1 MGAFSFVL
9 LFFMLLL
16 LLFCYFS
23 LAGNKIMCIF
33 AHGNKSILNIMAKKK
48 QTKKAKEP
56 IRIRFKQLANGNQSI
71 YLDTY
76 RDGKRTYE
84 FLKLYLVPETDDATR
99 QQNQNTLQAATAI
112 KSQRL
117 IDMANDEAGI
127 TKVSQRS
134 KMLLIDWM
142 RYFSE
147 YKLKNSQSDQYS
159 KQIDKAT
166 RHLILYKGDK
176 VTLKDIDKAYCLG
189 FIDYL
194 NGLQMANVTT
204 AAYLRCFNC
213 ALNMAV
219 KEEILPFN
227 PIAKISSDQRIKI
240 PESTRE
246 YLTVGEVKALIA
258 ADCINEAT
266 KRAYLFS
273 CFCGLRYSDI
283 KALTWGDVLLDGEQY
298 RVKIV
303 MVKTQKTLYLPLS
316 KEALRWMP
324 ERGDAKDAD
333 KVFTLPSQCYLNVVL
348 RTWAA
353 NSGIAKHVTFHT
365 ARHTFATLELTA
377 GADLYTTSKLLGHSS
392 VKTTQIYAKIIDK
405 KKDEAVNRL
414 SSLFE

>member
-1 MGAFSFVL
+1 
-9 LFFMLLL
+9 
-16 LLFCYFS
+16 
-23 LAGNKIMCIF
+23 
-33 AHGNKSILNIMAKKK
+33 MAKKK

-71 YLDTY
+71 YLDCY
-76 RDGKRTYE
+76 REGKRSYE
-84 FLKLYLVPETDDATR
+84 FLKLYIVPETDEATR
-99 QQNQNTLQAATAI
+99 LQNQNTMQAAMAI

-142 RYFSE
+142 RYYSGQ
-147 YKLKNSQSDQYS
+147 KKKNGQSDAFS
-159 KQIDKAT
+159 KQIDKAI
-166 RHLILYKGDK
+166 RHLLLYKGDK
-176 VTLKDIDKAYCLG
+176 VTMREVDKAYCVG
-189 FIDYL
+189 FLDYL
-194 NGLQMANVTT
+194 NALNMANVTT
-204 AAYLRCFNC
+204 AGYFRCLNC
-213 ALNMAV
+213 ALNLAV
-219 KEEILPFN
+219 KEEILPYN
-227 PIAKISSDQRIKI
+227 PITKISSDQRIKI

-246 YLTVGEVKALIA
+246 YLTVDEVKTLIA

-324 ERGDAKDAD
+324 ERGDAKDTD
-333 KVFTLPSQCYLNVVL
+333 KVFSLPSQCYLNVVL

-353 NSGIAKHVTFHT
+353 NSGLTKHVTFHT

-377 GADLYTTSKLLGHSS
+377 GAELYTVSKLLGHTQ
-392 VKTTQIYAKIIDK
+392 VKTTQIYAKIIDR

>member
-1 MGAFSFVL
+1 
-9 LFFMLLL
+9 
-16 LLFCYFS
+16 
-23 LAGNKIMCIF
+23 
-33 AHGNKSILNIMAKKK
+33 MAKKK

-71 YLDTY
+71 YLDCY
-76 RDGKRTYE
+76 REGKRSYE
-84 FLKLYLVPETDDATR
+84 FLKLYIVPETDEATR
-99 QQNQNTLQAATAI
+99 LQNQNTMQAAMAI

-142 RYFSE
+142 RYYSGQ
-147 YKLKNSQSDQYS
+147 KKKNGQSDAFS
-159 KQIDKAT
+159 KQIDKAI
-166 RHLILYKGDK
+166 RHLLLYKGDK
-176 VTLKDIDKAYCLG
+176 VTMRKVDKAYCVG
-189 FIDYL
+189 FLDYL
-194 NGLQMANVTT
+194 NALNMANVTT
-204 AAYLRCFNC
+204 AGYFRCLNC
-213 ALNMAV
+213 ALNLAV
-219 KEEILPFN
+219 KEEILPYN
-227 PIAKISSDQRIKI
+227 PITKISSDQRIKI

-246 YLTVGEVKALIA
+246 YLTVDEVKTLIA

-303 MVKTQKTLYLPLS
+303 MIKTQKTLYLPLS

-324 ERGDAKDAD
+324 ERGDAKDTE
-333 KVFTLPSQCYLNVVL
+333 KVFSLPSQCYLNVVL

-353 NSGIAKHVTFHT
+353 NSGITKRVTFHT

-377 GADLYTTSKLLGHSS
+377 GAELYTVSKLLGHTQ
-392 VKTTQIYAKIIDK
+392 VKTTQIYAKIIDR

>member
-1 MGAFSFVL
+1 
-9 LFFMLLL
+9 
-16 LLFCYFS
+16 
-23 LAGNKIMCIF
+23 
-33 AHGNKSILNIMAKKK
+33 MAKKK

-71 YLDTY
+71 YLDCY
-76 RDGKRTYE
+76 REGKRSYE
-84 FLKLYLVPETDDATR
+84 FLKLYIVPETDEATR
-99 QQNQNTLQAATAI
+99 LQNQNTMQAAMAI

-142 RYFSE
+142 RYYSGQ
-147 YKLKNSQSDQYS
+147 KKKNGQSDAFS
-159 KQIDKAT
+159 KQIDKAI
-166 RHLILYKGDK
+166 RHLLLYKGDK
-176 VTLKDIDKAYCLG
+176 VTMREVDKAYCMG
-189 FIDYL
+189 FLDYL
-194 NGLQMANVTT
+194 NALNMANVTT
-204 AAYLRCFNC
+204 AGYFRCLNC
-213 ALNMAV
+213 ALNLAV
-219 KEEILPFN
+219 KEEILPYN
-227 PIAKISSDQRIKI
+227 PITKISSDQRIKI

-246 YLTVGEVKALIA
+246 YLTVDEVKTLIA

-324 ERGDAKDAD
+324 ERGDAKDTE
-333 KVFTLPSQCYLNVVL
+333 KVFSLPSQCYLNVVL

-353 NSGIAKHVTFHT
+353 NSGITKHVTFHT

-377 GADLYTTSKLLGHSS
+377 GAELYTVSKLLGHTQ

>member
-1 MGAFSFVL
+1 
-9 LFFMLLL
+9 
-16 LLFCYFS
+16 
-23 LAGNKIMCIF
+23 
-33 AHGNKSILNIMAKKK
+33 MAKKK
-48 QTKKAKEP
+48 QVKKAKEP
-56 IRIRFKQLANGNQSI
+56 IRMRFKQLANGNQSI
-71 YLDTY
+71 YLDCY
-76 RDGKRTYE
+76 RDGKRSYE
-84 FLKLYLVPETDDATR
+84 FLKLYLVPEIDEATK

-127 TKVSQRS
+127 TKASQRS

-142 RYFSE
+142 RYYSGQ
-147 YKLKNSQSDQYS
+147 KLKNGQSDAFS
-159 KQIDKAT
+159 KQIDKAI

-176 VTLKDIDKAYCLG
+176 VTMREIDKAYCLG

-204 AAYLRCFNC
+204 AGYFRCLNC
-213 ALNMAV
+213 ALNLAV
-219 KEEILPFN
+219 KDEILPYN
-227 PIAKISSDQRIKI
+227 PITKISSDQRIKI

-246 YLTVGEVKALIA
+246 YLTVDEVKTLIA
-258 ADCINEAT
+258 TDCINEAT

-324 ERGDAKDAD
+324 ERGDAKDTD
-333 KVFTLPSQCYLNVVL
+333 KVFSLPSQCYLNVVL

-353 NSGIAKHVTFHT
+353 NSGLTKHVTFHT

-377 GADLYTTSKLLGHSS
+377 GAELYTVSKLLGHTQ

>member
-1 MGAFSFVL
+1 
-9 LFFMLLL
+9 
-16 LLFCYFS
+16 
-23 LAGNKIMCIF
+23 
-33 AHGNKSILNIMAKKK
+33 MAKKK

-71 YLDTY
+71 YLDCY
-76 RDGKRTYE
+76 RDGKRSYE
-84 FLKLYLVPETDDATR
+84 FLKLYIVQETDEATR
-99 QQNQNTLQAATAI
+99 LQNQNTMQAAMAI

-142 RYFSE
+142 RYYSGQ
-147 YKLKNSQSDQYS
+147 KKKNGQSDAFS
-159 KQIDKAT
+159 KQIDKAI
-166 RHLILYKGDK
+166 RHLLLYKGDK
-176 VTLKDIDKAYCLG
+176 VTMREVDKAYCMG
-189 FIDYL
+189 FLDYL
-194 NGLQMANVTT
+194 NALNMANVTT
-204 AAYLRCFNC
+204 AGYFRCLNC
-213 ALNMAV
+213 ALNLAV
-219 KEEILPFN
+219 KEEILPYN
-227 PIAKISSDQRIKI
+227 PITKISSDQRIKI

-246 YLTVGEVKALIA
+246 YLTVDEVKTLIA

-324 ERGDAKDAD
+324 ERGDAKDTE
-333 KVFTLPSQCYLNVVL
+333 KVFSLPSQCYLNVVL

-353 NSGIAKHVTFHT
+353 NSGITKHVTFHT

-377 GADLYTTSKLLGHSS
+377 GAELYTVSKLLGHTQ

>member
-1 MGAFSFVL
+1 
-9 LFFMLLL
+9 
-16 LLFCYFS
+16 
-23 LAGNKIMCIF
+23 
-33 AHGNKSILNIMAKKK
+33 MAKKK
-48 QTKKAKEP
+48 QPKKAKEP
-56 IRIRFKQLANGNQSI
+56 IKIRFKQLANGNQSI

-76 RDGKRTYE
+76 KDGKRQYE
-84 FLKLYLVPETDDATR
+84 FLKLYIVPEIDEAAR
-99 QQNQNTLQAATAI
+99 LQNQNTLQAATAI

-127 TKVSQRS
+127 TKASQRS

-142 RYFSE
+142 RYYSDH
-147 YKLKNSQSDQYS
+147 KKKTGQSDAFS
-159 KQIDKAT
+159 KQIDKAI
-166 RHLILYKGDK
+166 RHLVLYKGDK
-176 VTLKDIDKAYCLG
+176 VTMKDVDKAYCLG

-204 AAYLRCFNC
+204 AGYFRCLNC

-219 KEEILPFN
+219 KEEILPYN
-227 PIAKISSDQRIKI
+227 PITKISSDQRIKI

-246 YLTVGEVKALIA
+246 YLTVDEVKTLIA
-258 ADCINEAT
+258 SDCINEAT

-324 ERGDAKDAD
+324 ERGNAKDTD
-333 KVFTLPSQCYLNVVL
+333 KVFALPSQCYLNVVL

-353 NSGIAKHVTFHT
+353 NSGLTKHVTFHT

-377 GADLYTTSKLLGHSS
+377 GAELYTVSKLLGHTQ

-405 KKDEAVNRL
+405 KKDEAVNQL
-414 SSLFE
+414 SRLFE

>member
-1 MGAFSFVL
+1 
-9 LFFMLLL
+9 
-16 LLFCYFS
+16 
-23 LAGNKIMCIF
+23 
-33 AHGNKSILNIMAKKK
+33 MAKKK
-48 QTKKAKEP
+48 QPKKAKEA
-56 IRIRFKQLANGNQSI
+56 IKIRFKQLANGNQSI

-76 RDGKRTYE
+76 KDGKRQYE
-84 FLKLYLVPETDDATR
+84 FLKLYIVPEIDEAAR
-99 QQNQNTLQAATAI
+99 LQNQNTLQAATTI

-127 TKVSQRS
+127 TKASQRS

-142 RYFSE
+142 RYYSDH
-147 YKLKNSQSDQYS
+147 KKKTGQSDAFS
-159 KQIDKAT
+159 KQIDKAI
-166 RHLILYKGDK
+166 RHLVLYKGDK
-176 VTLKDIDKAYCLG
+176 VTMKDVDKAYCLG

-204 AAYLRCFNC
+204 AGYFRCLNC

-219 KEEILPFN
+219 KEDILPYN
-227 PIAKISSDQRIKI
+227 PITKISSDQRIKI

-246 YLTVGEVKALIA
+246 YLTVDEVKTLITS
-258 ADCINEAT
+258 DCINEAT

-324 ERGDAKDAD
+324 ERGNAKDTD
-333 KVFTLPSQCYLNVVL
+333 KVFNLPSHCYLNVVL

-353 NSGIAKHVTFHT
+353 NSGLSKHVTFHT

-377 GADLYTTSKLLGHSS
+377 GAELYTVSKLLGHTQ

-405 KKDEAVNRL
+405 KKDEAVKQL

>member
-1 MGAFSFVL
+1 
-9 LFFMLLL
+9 
-16 LLFCYFS
+16 
-23 LAGNKIMCIF
+23 
-33 AHGNKSILNIMAKKK
+33 MAKKK

-71 YLDTY
+71 YLDCY
-76 RDGKRTYE
+76 RDGKRSYE
-84 FLKLYLVPETDDATR
+84 FLKLYIVPETDEATR
-99 QQNQNTLQAATAI
+99 LQNQNTLQAATAI

-142 RYFSE
+142 RYYSGQ
-147 YKLKNSQSDQYS
+147 KKKNGQSDAFS
-159 KQIDKAT
+159 KQIDKAI
-166 RHLILYKGDK
+166 RHLLLYKGDK
-176 VTLKDIDKAYCLG
+176 VTMREVDKAYCMG
-189 FIDYL
+189 FLDYL
-194 NGLQMANVTT
+194 NALNMANVTT
-204 AAYLRCFNC
+204 AGYFRCLNC
-213 ALNMAV
+213 ALNLAV
-219 KEEILPFN
+219 KEEILPYN
-227 PIAKISSDQRIKI
+227 PITKISSDQRIKI

-246 YLTVGEVKALIA
+246 YLTVDEVKTLIA

-324 ERGDAKDAD
+324 ERGDAKDTE
-333 KVFTLPSQCYLNVVL
+333 KVFSLPSQCYLNVVL

-377 GADLYTTSKLLGHSS
+377 GAELYTVSKLLGHTQ

>member
-1 MGAFSFVL
+1 
-9 LFFMLLL
+9 
-16 LLFCYFS
+16 
-23 LAGNKIMCIF
+23 
-33 AHGNKSILNIMAKKK
+33 MAKKK

-71 YLDTY
+71 YLDCY
-76 RDGKRTYE
+76 RDGKRSYE
-84 FLKLYLVPETDDATR
+84 FLKLYIVQETDEATR
-99 QQNQNTLQAATAI
+99 LQNQNTMQAAMAI

-142 RYFSE
+142 RYYSGQ
-147 YKLKNSQSDQYS
+147 KKKNGQSDAFS
-159 KQIDKAT
+159 KQIDKAI
-166 RHLILYKGDK
+166 RHLLLYKGDK
-176 VTLKDIDKAYCLG
+176 VTMREVDKAYCMG
-189 FIDYL
+189 FLDYL
-194 NGLQMANVTT
+194 NALNMANVTT
-204 AAYLRCFNC
+204 AGYFRCLNC
-213 ALNMAV
+213 ALNLAV
-219 KEEILPFN
+219 KEEILPYN
-227 PIAKISSDQRIKI
+227 PITKISSDQRIKI

-246 YLTVGEVKALIA
+246 YLTVDEVKTLIA

-273 CFCGLRYSDI
+273 CFCGLRYSGI

-324 ERGDAKDAD
+324 ERGDAKDTE
-333 KVFTLPSQCYLNVVL
+333 KVFSLPSQCYLNVVL

-353 NSGIAKHVTFHT
+353 NSGITKHVTFHT

-377 GADLYTTSKLLGHSS
+377 GAELYTVSKLLGHTQ

>member
-1 MGAFSFVL
+1 
-9 LFFMLLL
+9 
-16 LLFCYFS
+16 
-23 LAGNKIMCIF
+23 
-33 AHGNKSILNIMAKKK
+33 MAKKK

-71 YLDTY
+71 YLDCY
-76 RDGKRTYE
+76 REGKRSYE
-84 FLKLYLVPETDDATR
+84 FLKLYIVPETDETTR
-99 QQNQNTLQAATAI
+99 LQNQNTMQAAMAI

-142 RYFSE
+142 RYYSGQ
-147 YKLKNSQSDQYS
+147 KKKNGQSDAFS
-159 KQIDKAT
+159 KQIDKAI
-166 RHLILYKGDK
+166 RHLLLYKGDK
-176 VTLKDIDKAYCLG
+176 VTMREVDKAYCMG
-189 FIDYL
+189 FLDYL
-194 NGLQMANVTT
+194 NALNMANVTT
-204 AAYLRCFNC
+204 AGYFRCLNC
-213 ALNMAV
+213 ALNLAV
-219 KEEILPFN
+219 KEEILPYN
-227 PIAKISSDQRIKI
+227 PITKISSDQRIKI

-246 YLTVGEVKALIA
+246 YLTVDEVKTLIA

-324 ERGDAKDAD
+324 ERGDAKDTE
-333 KVFTLPSQCYLNVVL
+333 KVFSLPSQCYLNVVL

-353 NSGIAKHVTFHT
+353 NSGITKHVTFHT

-377 GADLYTTSKLLGHSS
+377 GAELYTVSKLLGHTQ

>member
-1 MGAFSFVL
+1 
-9 LFFMLLL
+9 
-16 LLFCYFS
+16 
-23 LAGNKIMCIF
+23 
-33 AHGNKSILNIMAKKK
+33 MAKKK

-71 YLDTY
+71 YLDCY
-76 RDGKRTYE
+76 RDGKRSYE
-84 FLKLYLVPETDDATR
+84 FLKLYIVPETDEATR
-99 QQNQNTLQAATAI
+99 LQNQNTMQAAMAI

-142 RYFSE
+142 RYYSGQ
-147 YKLKNSQSDQYS
+147 KKKNGQSDAFS
-159 KQIDKAT
+159 KQIDKAI
-166 RHLILYKGDK
+166 RHLLLYKGDK
-176 VTLKDIDKAYCLG
+176 VTMREVDKAYCMG
-189 FIDYL
+189 FLDYL
-194 NGLQMANVTT
+194 KALNMANVTT
-204 AAYLRCFNC
+204 AGYFRCLNC
-213 ALNMAV
+213 ALNLAV
-219 KEEILPFN
+219 KEEILPYN
-227 PIAKISSDQRIKI
+227 PITKISSDQRIKI

-246 YLTVGEVKALIA
+246 YLTVDEVKTLIA

-324 ERGDAKDAD
+324 ERGDAKDTE
-333 KVFTLPSQCYLNVVL
+333 KVFSLPSQCYLNVVL

-353 NSGIAKHVTFHT
+353 NSGITKHVTFHT

-377 GADLYTTSKLLGHSS
+377 GAELYTVSKLLGHTQ

>member
-1 MGAFSFVL
+1 
-9 LFFMLLL
+9 
-16 LLFCYFS
+16 
-23 LAGNKIMCIF
+23 
-33 AHGNKSILNIMAKKK
+33 MAKKK

-71 YLDTY
+71 YLDCY
-76 RDGKRTYE
+76 RDGKRSYE
-84 FLKLYLVPETDDATR
+84 FLKLYIVPETDEATR
-99 QQNQNTLQAATAI
+99 LQNQNTMQAAMAI

-142 RYFSE
+142 RYYSGQ
-147 YKLKNSQSDQYS
+147 KKKNGQSDAFS
-159 KQIDKAT
+159 KQIDKAI
-166 RHLILYKGDK
+166 RHLLLYKGDK
-176 VTLKDIDKAYCLG
+176 VTMREVDKAYCMG
-189 FIDYL
+189 FLDYL
-194 NGLQMANVTT
+194 NALNMANVTT
-204 AAYLRCFNC
+204 AGYFRCLNC
-213 ALNMAV
+213 ALNLAV
-219 KEEILPFN
+219 KEEILPYN
-227 PIAKISSDQRIKI
+227 PITKISSDQRIKI

-246 YLTVGEVKALIA
+246 YLTVDEVKTLIA

-324 ERGDAKDAD
+324 ERGDAKDTD
-333 KVFTLPSQCYLNVVL
+333 KVFSLPSQCYLNVVL

-353 NSGIAKHVTFHT
+353 NSGLTKHVTFHT

-377 GADLYTTSKLLGHSS
+377 GAELYTVSKLLGHTQ

>member
-1 MGAFSFVL
+1 
-9 LFFMLLL
+9 
-16 LLFCYFS
+16 
-23 LAGNKIMCIF
+23 
-33 AHGNKSILNIMAKKK
+33 MAKKK

-71 YLDTY
+71 YLDCY
-76 RDGKRTYE
+76 REGKRSYE
-84 FLKLYLVPETDDATR
+84 FLKLYLVPEIDETTK

-127 TKVSQRS
+127 TKASQRS

-142 RYFSE
+142 RYYSGQ
-147 YKLKNSQSDQYS
+147 KLKNGQSDAFS
-159 KQIDKAT
+159 KQIDKAI

-176 VTLKDIDKAYCLG
+176 VTMKDVDKAYCLG

-204 AAYLRCFNC
+204 AGYFRCLNC
-213 ALNMAV
+213 ALNLAV
-219 KEEILPFN
+219 KDEILPYN
-227 PIAKISSDQRIKI
+227 PITKISSDQRIKI

-246 YLTVGEVKALIA
+246 YLTVDEVKTLIGT
-258 ADCINEAT
+258 DCINEAT

-324 ERGDAKDAD
+324 KRGGAKDTD

-353 NSGIAKHVTFHT
+353 NSGLTKHVTFHT

-377 GADLYTTSKLLGHSS
+377 GAELYTVSKLLGHTQ

>member
-1 MGAFSFVL
+1 
-9 LFFMLLL
+9 
-16 LLFCYFS
+16 
-23 LAGNKIMCIF
+23 
-33 AHGNKSILNIMAKKK
+33 MAKKK

-71 YLDTY
+71 YLDCY
-76 RDGKRTYE
+76 REGKRSYE
-84 FLKLYLVPETDDATR
+84 FLKLYIVPETDEATR
-99 QQNQNTLQAATAI
+99 LQNQNTMQAAMAI

-142 RYFSE
+142 RYYSGQ
-147 YKLKNSQSDQYS
+147 KKKNGQSDAFS
-159 KQIDKAT
+159 KQIDKAI
-166 RHLILYKGDK
+166 RHLLLYKGDK
-176 VTLKDIDKAYCLG
+176 VTMREVDKAYCVG
-189 FIDYL
+189 FLDYL
-194 NGLQMANVTT
+194 NALNMANVTT
-204 AAYLRCFNC
+204 AGYFRCLNC
-213 ALNMAV
+213 ALNLAV
-219 KEEILPFN
+219 KEEILPYN
-227 PIAKISSDQRIKI
+227 PITKISSDQRIKI

-246 YLTVGEVKALIA
+246 YLTVDEVKTLIA

-303 MVKTQKTLYLPLS
+303 MIKTQKTLYLPLS

-324 ERGDAKDAD
+324 ERGDAKDTE
-333 KVFTLPSQCYLNVVL
+333 KVFSLPSQCYLNVVL

-353 NSGIAKHVTFHT
+353 NSGITKHVTFHT

-377 GADLYTTSKLLGHSS
+377 GAELYTVSKLLGHTQ
-392 VKTTQIYAKIIDK
+392 VKTTQIYAKIIDR

>member
-1 MGAFSFVL
+1 
-9 LFFMLLL
+9 
-16 LLFCYFS
+16 
-23 LAGNKIMCIF
+23 
-33 AHGNKSILNIMAKKK
+33 MAKKK

-71 YLDTY
+71 YLDCY
-76 RDGKRTYE
+76 RDGKRSYE
-84 FLKLYLVPETDDATR
+84 FLKLYIVPETDEATR
-99 QQNQNTLQAATAI
+99 LQNQNTMQAAMAI

-142 RYFSE
+142 RYYSGQ
-147 YKLKNSQSDQYS
+147 KKKNGQSDAFS
-159 KQIDKAT
+159 KQIDKAI
-166 RHLILYKGDK
+166 RHLLLYKGDK
-176 VTLKDIDKAYCLG
+176 VTMREVDKAYCMG
-189 FIDYL
+189 FLDYL
-194 NGLQMANVTT
+194 NALNMANVTS
-204 AAYLRCFNC
+204 AGYFRCLNC
-213 ALNMAV
+213 ALNLAV
-219 KEEILPFN
+219 KEEILPYN
-227 PIAKISSDQRIKI
+227 PITKISSDQRIKI

-246 YLTVGEVKALIA
+246 YLTVDEVKTLIA

-324 ERGDAKDAD
+324 ERGDAKDTD
-333 KVFTLPSQCYLNVVL
+333 KVFSLPSQCYLNVVL

-353 NSGIAKHVTFHT
+353 NSGLTKHVTFHT

-377 GADLYTTSKLLGHSS
+377 GAELYTVSKLLGHTQ

-414 SSLFE
+414 SGLFE

>member
-1 MGAFSFVL
+1 M
-9 LFFMLLL
+9 
-16 LLFCYFS
+16 
-23 LAGNKIMCIF
+23 
-33 AHGNKSILNIMAKKK
+33 
-48 QTKKAKEP
+48 
-56 IRIRFKQLANGNQSI
+56 
-71 YLDTY
+71 DTL
-76 RDGKRTYE
+76 
-84 FLKLYLVPETDDATR
+84 FLKLYIVPETDETTR
-99 QQNQNTLQAATAI
+99 LQNQNTMQAAMAI

-142 RYFSE
+142 RYYSGQ
-147 YKLKNSQSDQYS
+147 KKKNGQSDAFS
-159 KQIDKAT
+159 KQIDKAI
-166 RHLILYKGDK
+166 RHLLLYKGDK
-176 VTLKDIDKAYCLG
+176 VTMREVDKAYCMG
-189 FIDYL
+189 FLDYL
-194 NGLQMANVTT
+194 NALNMANVTT
-204 AAYLRCFNC
+204 AGYFRCLNC
-213 ALNMAV
+213 ALNLAV
-219 KEEILPFN
+219 KEEILPYN
-227 PIAKISSDQRIKI
+227 PITKISSDQRIKI

-246 YLTVGEVKALIA
+246 YLTVDEVKTLIA

-324 ERGDAKDAD
+324 ERGDAKDTE
-333 KVFTLPSQCYLNVVL
+333 KVFSLPSQCYLNVVL

-353 NSGIAKHVTFHT
+353 NSGITKHVTFHT

-377 GADLYTTSKLLGHSS
+377 GAELYTVSKLLGHTQ

>member
-1 MGAFSFVL
+1 
-9 LFFMLLL
+9 
-16 LLFCYFS
+16 
-23 LAGNKIMCIF
+23 
-33 AHGNKSILNIMAKKK
+33 MAKKK
-48 QTKKAKEP
+48 QPKKAKEP

-76 RDGKRTYE
+76 KDGKRNYE
-84 FLKLYLVPETDDATR
+84 FLKLYLVPEIDEATR

-127 TKVSQRS
+127 TKASQRS

-142 RYFSE
+142 RYYSDH
-147 YKLKNSQSDQYS
+147 KKKTGQSDAFS
-159 KQIDKAT
+159 KQIDKAI

-176 VTLKDIDKAYCLG
+176 VTMKEIDKAYCLG

-204 AAYLRCFNC
+204 AGYFRCLNC

-219 KEEILPFN
+219 KEEVLPYN

-246 YLTVGEVKALIA
+246 FLTVDEFKKLIA
-258 ADCINEAT
+258 ADCVNEAT

-283 KALTWGDVLLDGEQY
+283 KALTWGDVVKDGEQY

-303 MVKTQKTLYLPLS
+303 MIKTQKTLYLPLS
-316 KEALRWMP
+316 KEALKWMP
-324 ERGDAKDAD
+324 ERGDAKDTD
-333 KVFTLPSQCYLNVVL
+333 KVFSLPSQCYLNVVL

-353 NSGIAKHVTFHT
+353 NSGLNKHVTFHT

-377 GADLYTTSKLLGHSS
+377 GAELYTVSKLLGHTQ

>member
-1 MGAFSFVL
+1 
-9 LFFMLLL
+9 
-16 LLFCYFS
+16 
-23 LAGNKIMCIF
+23 
-33 AHGNKSILNIMAKKK
+33 MAKKK
-48 QTKKAKEP
+48 QVKKAKEP

-71 YLDTY
+71 YLDCY
-76 RDGKRTYE
+76 REGKRSYE
-84 FLKLYLVPETDDATR
+84 FLKLYLVPELDDATK

-127 TKVSQRS
+127 SKASQRS

-142 RYFSE
+142 RYYSSQ
-147 YKLKNSQSDQYS
+147 KLKNGQSDAFS
-159 KQIDKAT
+159 KQIDKAI

-176 VTLKDIDKAYCLG
+176 VTMKEIDKAYCLG

-204 AAYLRCFNC
+204 AGYFRCLNC
-213 ALNMAV
+213 ALNLAV
-219 KEEILPFN
+219 KDEILPYN
-227 PIAKISSDQRIKI
+227 PITKISSDQRIKI

-246 YLTVGEVKALIA
+246 YLTVDEVKTLIA
-258 ADCINEAT
+258 TECINEAT

-324 ERGDAKDAD
+324 ERGDAKDTD
-333 KVFTLPSQCYLNVVL
+333 KVFSLPSQCYLNVVL

-353 NSGIAKHVTFHT
+353 NSGLTKHVTFHT

-377 GADLYTTSKLLGHSS
+377 GAELYTVSKLLGHTQ

>member
-1 MGAFSFVL
+1 
-9 LFFMLLL
+9 
-16 LLFCYFS
+16 
-23 LAGNKIMCIF
+23 
-33 AHGNKSILNIMAKKK
+33 MAKKK

-71 YLDTY
+71 YLDCY
-76 RDGKRTYE
+76 RDGKRSYE
-84 FLKLYLVPETDDATR
+84 FLKLYIVPETDEATR
-99 QQNQNTLQAATAI
+99 LQNQNTMQAAMAI

-142 RYFSE
+142 RYYSGQ
-147 YKLKNSQSDQYS
+147 KKKNGQSDAFS
-159 KQIDKAT
+159 KQIDKAI
-166 RHLILYKGDK
+166 RHLLLYKVDK
-176 VTLKDIDKAYCLG
+176 VTMREVDKAYCMG
-189 FIDYL
+189 FLDYL
-194 NGLQMANVTT
+194 NALNMANVTT
-204 AAYLRCFNC
+204 AGYFRCLNC
-213 ALNMAV
+213 ALNLAV
-219 KEEILPFN
+219 KEEILPYN
-227 PIAKISSDQRIKI
+227 PITKISSDQRIKI

-246 YLTVGEVKALIA
+246 YLTVDEVKTLIA

-324 ERGDAKDAD
+324 ERGDAKDTE
-333 KVFTLPSQCYLNVVL
+333 KVFSLPSQCYLNVVL

-353 NSGIAKHVTFHT
+353 NSGITKHVTFHT

-377 GADLYTTSKLLGHSS
+377 GAELYTVSKLLGHTQ

>member
-1 MGAFSFVL
+1 
-9 LFFMLLL
+9 
-16 LLFCYFS
+16 
-23 LAGNKIMCIF
+23 
-33 AHGNKSILNIMAKKK
+33 MAKKK

-71 YLDTY
+71 YLDCY
-76 RDGKRTYE
+76 REGKRSYE
-84 FLKLYLVPETDDATR
+84 FLKLYLVPEIDEATK

-127 TKVSQRS
+127 TKTSQRS

-142 RYFSE
+142 RYYSDH
-147 YKLKNSQSDQYS
+147 KKKTGQSDAFS
-159 KQIDKAT
+159 KQIDKAI

-176 VTLKDIDKAYCLG
+176 VTMKDVDKAYCLG

-204 AAYLRCFNC
+204 AGYFRCLNC
-213 ALNMAV
+213 ALNLAV
-219 KEEILPFN
+219 KDEVLPYN
-227 PIAKISSDQRIKI
+227 PISKISSDQRIKI

-246 YLTVGEVKALIA
+246 YLTVDEVKALIA

-266 KRAYLFS
+266 KQAYLFS

-324 ERGDAKDAD
+324 ERDDAKDAD
-333 KVFTLPSQCYLNVVL
+333 KVFSLPSQAYLNIVL
-348 RTWAA
+348 RTWAK
-353 NSGIAKHVTFHT
+353 NSGLTKHVTFHT

-377 GADLYTTSKLLGHSS
+377 GADLYTVSKLLGHTQ

-414 SSLFE
+414 SGLFE

>member
-1 MGAFSFVL
+1 
-9 LFFMLLL
+9 
-16 LLFCYFS
+16 
-23 LAGNKIMCIF
+23 
-33 AHGNKSILNIMAKKK
+33 MAKKK

-71 YLDTY
+71 YLDCY
-76 RDGKRTYE
+76 RDGKRSYE
-84 FLKLYLVPETDDATR
+84 FLKLYIVPETDEATR
-99 QQNQNTLQAATAI
+99 LQNQNTMQAAMAI

-142 RYFSE
+142 RYYSGQ
-147 YKLKNSQSDQYS
+147 KKKNGQSDAFS
-159 KQIDKAT
+159 KQIDKAI
-166 RHLILYKGDK
+166 RHLLLYKGDK
-176 VTLKDIDKAYCLG
+176 VTMREVDKAYCMG
-189 FIDYL
+189 FLDYL
-194 NGLQMANVTT
+194 NALNMANVTT
-204 AAYLRCFNC
+204 AGYFRCLNC
-213 ALNMAV
+213 ALNLAV
-219 KEEILPFN
+219 KEEILPYN
-227 PIAKISSDQRIKI
+227 PITKISSDQRIKI

-246 YLTVGEVKALIA
+246 YLTVDEVKTLIA

-324 ERGDAKDAD
+324 ERGDAKDTE
-333 KVFTLPSQCYLNVVL
+333 KVFSLPSQCYLNVVL

-353 NSGIAKHVTFHT
+353 NSGITKHVTFHT

-377 GADLYTTSKLLGHSS
+377 GAELYTVSKLLGHTQ